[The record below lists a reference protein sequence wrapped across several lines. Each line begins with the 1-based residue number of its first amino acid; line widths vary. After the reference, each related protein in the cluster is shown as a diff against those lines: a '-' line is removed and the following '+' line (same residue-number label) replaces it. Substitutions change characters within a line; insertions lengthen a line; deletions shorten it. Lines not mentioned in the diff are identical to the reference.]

1 MVRVGGYRRVG
12 VPRRARKP
20 SVRAALLRETAA
32 EGRTRDL
39 LDASARVLSAR
50 ARRVCSLTFLCRLDA
65 LALLSDTGR
74 VAAVVLDVI
83 ARAAIVR
90 CAVRRE
96 PACGDSLYSGEERTE
111 GEPR

>member
-1 MVRVGGYRRVG
+1 M
-12 VPRRARKP
+12 PRRARKP
-20 SVRAALLRETAA
+20 SVRSALPRETAS

-50 ARRVCSLTFLCRLDA
+50 ARTGCSLTFLSRLDA
-65 LALLSDTGR
+65 LVLLSDTDR

-83 ARAAIVR
+83 ERAAIVR
-90 CAVRRE
+90 CAVRCA
-96 PACGDSLYSGEERTE
+96 PACGDSLYSGEERTT